1 MQPEPTFCVSEKM
14 TGTASLA
21 LRRGDAAI
29 VAPPKA
35 ASKAPTRE
43 AIGIVRIL
51 CILGIVY
58 VHAWTGRTG
67 EQLHAFDETA
77 QGVLRWVLIEL
88 VGRSA
93 VPLLG
98 AISGWLAGPSALKRS
113 YRGFVGVKARTI
125 FAPMLLWNLIA
136 LTLVSGFATF
146 GHLKAP
152 VPSSIGE
159 ALDWIGCVTQPN
171 PINVQIS
178 FLRDLFLCM
187 CAAPLLARIGVRG
200 LWAVWALALVW
211 SIVVVPWPIL
221 LRPPILLFFVTGM
234 LARRAGLAE
243 RIAGWPL
250 WACVAPYLLL
260 VPVKIWLSA
269 DAESWWMTHVEA
281 ANAIDLPMRFAA
293 ALALWR
299 VALAL
304 APRASGRLLLRG
316 ERYAFLL
323 FCCHLTLIWLIGPLI
338 GHAVG
343 KLGAPGY
350 PVYLLL
356 QPLLALGAT
365 VLIAWGLERLSRPL
379 AGLLSGGRLAAPLPG
394 RPTSA

>member
-1 MQPEPTFCVSEKM
+1 M
-14 TGTASLA
+14 TGTASLQIQ
-21 LRRGDAAI
+21 RGDAAI
-29 VAPPKA
+29 VPPPRIAKA
-35 ASKAPTRE
+35 AVPTRE

-58 VHAWTGRTG
+58 VHAWTGRSG
-67 EQLHAFDETA
+67 EELHALDETG
-77 QGVLRWVLIEL
+77 QGVLRWGLIEL

-98 AISGWLAGPSALKRS
+98 AISGWLSGPSAAKRS
-113 YRGFVGVKARTI
+113 YLDFVGVKARTI
-125 FAPMLLWNLIA
+125 LAPMLLWNLIA
-136 LTLVSGFATF
+136 FALVSGAAVF

-152 VPSSIGE
+152 VPSSFGE
-159 ALDWIGCVTQPN
+159 ALDWLGCITQPN

-187 CAAPLLARIGVRG
+187 CAAPLLARLSTRW
-200 LWAVWALALVW
+200 LWAAWAGALIW
-211 SIVVVPWPIL
+211 SILVVPWPIL

-234 LARRAGLAE
+234 LARRSGLAE

-260 VPVKIWLSA
+260 VPLKIWLSA
-269 DAESWWMTHVEA
+269 DAEGWWMSHVEA

-293 ALALWR
+293 AFALWR
-299 VALAL
+299 IALAL
-304 APRASGRLLLRG
+304 APNPAGRVLTRG

-323 FCCHLTLIWLIGPLI
+323 FCCHLVLIWLIGPII

-350 PVYLLL
+350 PPYLLL
-356 QPLLALGAT
+356 QPALALGGT
-365 VLIAWGLERLSRPL
+365 VLLAWGLERLSRPL
-379 AGLLSGGRLAAPLPG
+379 AGLLLGGRLAEPLPK
-394 RPTSA
+394 RAASA

>member
-1 MQPEPTFCVSEKM
+1 M
-14 TGTASLA
+14 TGTASLQ
-21 LRRGDAAI
+21 LSRGDAAI
-29 VAPPKA
+29 VPPPSKERA
-35 ASKAPTRE
+35 AAPTRE

-67 EQLHAFDETA
+67 EDLHAFDQTA

-98 AISGWLAGPSALKRS
+98 AISGWLSGPSAAKRG
-113 YRGFVGVKARTI
+113 YGGLVAVKARTI
-125 FAPMLLWNLIA
+125 LAPMLLWNLIA
-136 LTLVSGFATF
+136 LVLVSGFATW
-146 GHLKAP
+146 GNLKAP
-152 VPSSIGE
+152 VPASIGE

-187 CAAPLLARIGVRG
+187 CAAPLLTRLSTRW
-200 LWAVWALALVW
+200 LWATWGAALIW
-211 SIVVVPWPIL
+211 SIVVVPWPVL
-221 LRPPILLFFVTGM
+221 LRPSILLFFVTGM

-243 RIAGWPL
+243 RIATWPL

-260 VPVKIWLSA
+260 VPVKIWLST
-269 DAESWWMTHVEA
+269 DAENWWLAHVEA

-299 VALAL
+299 VALAI
-304 APRASGRLLLRG
+304 APNAIGRLLLRG

-323 FCCHLTLIWLIGPLI
+323 FCCHLVLIWLIGPLI

-350 PVYLLL
+350 PAYLLL

-365 VLIAWGLERLSRPL
+365 VLVAMALERLSRTL
-379 AGLLSGGRLAAPLPG
+379 AGLLSGGRLSQPLPKHAA
-394 RPTSA
+394 SA